1 MTMTYKTE
9 IQCPVCNTE
18 FTGYKFASTSI
29 FGRYTDFREMHSGYD
44 PREEMIATCP
54 TCGFTDYSSNYD
66 KHPAVTDDLREFI
79 ERELTPYVEERQP
92 TSLKFEFLALLDEF
106 RGKEV
111 MVIADSYLRA
121 AWASGNVDT
130 ETSYRRIAIRFFKHA
145 IEEGNLPSEE
155 ALTITY
161 LIGELYRRVGNQE
174 FAITWFNR
182 AIRESE
188 KSNDEQAQRII
199 EIAKQQR
206 DDPKD
211 MFGK

>member
-1 MTMTYKTE
+1 MTMTYRTK
-9 IQCPVCNTE
+9 IQCPVCSTE
-18 FTGYKFASTSI
+18 FIGYKFATTSI

-44 PREEMIATCP
+44 PREEMISTCP
-54 TCGFTDYSSNYD
+54 TCGFTDYSSNFD
-66 KHPAVTDDLREFI
+66 KHPAITDDLREFI
-79 ERELTPYVEERQP
+79 EHELTPYIEEWQP
-92 TSLKFEFLALLDEF
+92 VSLKFEFLALLDEY
-106 RGKEV
+106 RAKDA

-121 AWASGNVDT
+121 AWASHNVDT
-130 ETSYRRIAIRFFKHA
+130 EKSYRRITIRFFLRA
-145 IEEGNLPSEE
+145 LEEGKLPSEE

-161 LIGELYRRVGNQE
+161 LVGELYRRIGNQD

-182 AIRESE
+182 AIHEAE

-206 DDPKD
+206 DNPKD